1 MSVNKQSDNQPP
13 GNQTRRYESPRR
25 RQQAAATRRRILAAA
40 ERLFAEQGYA
50 AVTMEAIAQQAGV
63 SLATIY
69 LYFPGR
75 TAVVGALVEEIVA
88 APELSVEQIIQ
99 GAELQEQ
106 LRAGTHIL
114 RRLNERSWLITDI
127 LRSQQGNDPEI
138 AQLWAL
144 WQQRHLNAIRRAMAV
159 VAKADGLR
167 PGLSVETAVDMFYA
181 IAGTEVYRA
190 LVRERGWTP
199 EEYERWLFEVARREL
214 LP

>member
-13 GNQTRRYESPRR
+13 GDQARRYESPRR

-99 GAELQEQ
+99 GAEPQEQ

-144 WQQRHLNAIRRAMAV
+144 WQQRHLNAIRRAMVV
-159 VAKADGLR
+159 VAKTDGLR
-167 PGLSVETAVDMFYA
+167 PGLSAETAVDVFYA

-199 EEYERWLFEVARREL
+199 EEYEHWLFEVARREL